1 VNSLVA
7 AVKAKTW
14 IIRALIAPVVFFN
27 LQCSYEFLVHA
38 ERYAPSFDLYD
49 LTGTYMVQGFGLLFL
64 MWNIPYLSALFDPI
78 RHATSLTEAVIM
90 QAIGAVGETLLLLNV
105 QPDYQNLH
113 ASVIRFIY
121 FDAGGL
127 IPLLIAWLIRKKIK

>member
-1 VNSLVA
+1 MNSFVA
-7 AVKAKTW
+7 TVKAKTW

-49 LTGTYMVQGFGLLFL
+49 LTGTYMIQGFGLLFL
-64 MWNIPYLSALFDPI
+64 MWNIPYLSALIDPI
-78 RHATSLTEAVIM
+78 RHTTSLTEAVIM
-90 QAIGAVGETLLLLNV
+90 QAIGAVGETLLFFNV
-105 QPDYQNLH
+105 PPEYQNLH

-121 FDAGGL
+121 FDAGAL
-127 IPLLIAWLIRKKIK
+127 VPLLIAWLVRKKVK

>member
-1 VNSLVA
+1 VNSFVA
-7 AVKAKTW
+7 TVKAKTW

-49 LTGTYMVQGFGLLFL
+49 LTGTYMIQGFGLLFL
-64 MWNIPYLSALFDPI
+64 
-78 RHATSLTEAVIM
+78 M
-90 QAIGAVGETLLLLNV
+90 QAIGAVGETLLFFNV
-105 QPDYQNLH
+105 PPEYQNLH

-121 FDAGGL
+121 FDAGAL
-127 IPLLIAWLIRKKIK
+127 VPLLIAWLVRKKVK